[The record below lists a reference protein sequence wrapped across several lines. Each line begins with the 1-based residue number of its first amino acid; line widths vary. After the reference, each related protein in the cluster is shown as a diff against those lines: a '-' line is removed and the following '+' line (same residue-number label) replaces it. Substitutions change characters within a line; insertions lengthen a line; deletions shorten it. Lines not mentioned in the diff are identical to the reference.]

1 MAKAAT
7 KPKENKTL
15 SKIDE
20 VIALMQHETGASLD
34 EITSQTGW
42 KPHSARA
49 VLSGLKKKGY
59 TITREKVDGT
69 SRYFIAGGAG
79 K

>member
-7 KPKENKTL
+7 KPKESKAL
-15 SKIDE
+15 SKTDE
-20 VIALMQHETGASLD
+20 VVALMRRETGASLD
-34 EITSQTGW
+34 EITAVTDW

-59 TITREKVDGT
+59 AITRQKVDGT
-69 SRYFIAGGAG
+69 SRYFIASEAG